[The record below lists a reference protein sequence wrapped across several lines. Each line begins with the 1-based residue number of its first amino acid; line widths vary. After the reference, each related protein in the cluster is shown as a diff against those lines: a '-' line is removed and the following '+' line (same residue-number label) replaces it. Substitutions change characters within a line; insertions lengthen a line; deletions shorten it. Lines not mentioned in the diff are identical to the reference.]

1 MGRLLDKYAS
11 QLPGLQARQIERE
24 LTRSREGG
32 ELRTTQD
39 FRAAFQTKLKE
50 LLSAESPLRFSAKEL
65 FENSKRSSELVS
77 SLLSWLGD
85 DLESLF
91 TEYDKLLGAA
101 HIQQQ
106 LFKEEVLSRIQS
118 AITEADLELQRI
130 EFLYGNTEGFTD
142 AIVENFRSSASRL
155 ERTHPIAD
163 RVYKDPKLGVSI
175 HPDQDMSISSTV
187 SGLCLP
193 LKSEASVVFSAIKDQ
208 QSSDVRSLAD
218 SFAIPFSITP
228 STPSDQISI
237 VGRIENL
244 IDRRLNTF
252 WQKTISVNS
261 RLDSGAKLNLVVSTG
276 ASQEFNYLEVQPFG
290 PEKLELSELY
300 SISSTGLINQI
311 ELASGPVTIA
321 GPTRVVFDSVVA
333 IKFMLVFTQK
343 TPTTI
348 ILDGTTG
355 AGATYTFALDNI
367 LAGKLAY
374 QDRGYFVTKTLHAP
388 QISRVMLRSKENL
401 GLTALLE
408 NQIELGADL
417 LPLVE
422 YWVHLREYDAQDSL
436 VFSSFLPIASAEKTR
451 LRELAY
457 RASGD
462 QLRLNFM
469 VFSDPDNES
478 LEYEP
483 LNLYRERTLL
493 ARPLDYTLSEE
504 LLASSPQKCQ
514 LTTLD
519 VHNSSNTELEYIA
532 DYVPLHLTAQ
542 APSPFT
548 DPSGLIRYNRDGS
561 ITIERPSSSR
571 AIRSEL
577 NLVIIM
583 RALRGGTHSSTVNEI
598 TLGVG

>member
-11 QLPGLQARQIERE
+11 QLPTLQARQIEKE
-24 LTRSREGG
+24 LVQSRDRG
-32 ELRTTQD
+32 ELKTTQE
-39 FRAAFQTKLKE
+39 FRAAFQTRLKE
-50 LLSAESPLRFSAKEL
+50 LLSSESPLRFSAKEL
-65 FENSKRSSELVS
+65 VENSKRSSELVT
-77 SLLSWLGD
+77 SLLSLLGD

-91 TEYDKLLGAA
+91 TEYDRLLGAA
-101 HIQQQ
+101 RVQQQ
-106 LFKEEVLSRIQS
+106 VFKEEILARIQS
-118 AITEADLELQRI
+118 SIAEADLELQRI

-142 AIVENFRSSASRL
+142 AIVENFRSSSSRL
-155 ERTHPIAD
+155 ERTHSIAD

-187 SGLCLP
+187 TGLCLP
-193 LKSEASVVFSAIKDQ
+193 IKSEASVMFSAIKDQ
-208 QSSDVRSLAD
+208 QSSDVRGLSE
-218 SFAIPFSITP
+218 SFAIPFDISP
-228 STPSDQISI
+228 STPSEEIQTI
-237 VGRIENL
+237 GRIENL
-244 IDRRLNTF
+244 IDRRQDTF
-252 WQKTISVNS
+252 WQKTISTMS
-261 RLDSGAKLNLVVSTG
+261 RLDSGARLNLIVSAGT
-276 ASQEFNYLEVQPFG
+276 SQEFNYLEVQPFG

-300 SISSTGLINQI
+300 SISPTGLVSQI
-311 ELASGPVTIA
+311 ELASGPVAIA
-321 GPTRVVFDSVVA
+321 GPTRIVFDNVVA
-333 IKFMLVFTQK
+333 LKFMLVFTQK

-348 ILDGTTG
+348 VLNGTTG

-374 QDRGYFVTKTLHAP
+374 QDRGYFVTRTLHAP

-401 GLTALLE
+401 GLTSVLE

-422 YWVHLREYDAQDSL
+422 YWVHIREYDAQDSL

-462 QLRLNFM
+462 KLRLNFM
-469 VFSDPDNES
+469 VYSDPDNED

-493 ARPLDYTLSEE
+493 ARPLDYNLSEE
-504 LLASSPQKCQ
+504 ILSGSPQQCKFSV
-514 LTTLD
+514 LD

-532 DYVPLHLTAQ
+532 DYTPLHLTAQ

-561 ITIERPSSSR
+561 LTIERPSSSR

-583 RALRGGTHSSTVNEI
+583 RALRGGTHSSTINEI